1 MTTPTIPKAITAYV
15 SAKKC
20 KHTFAIDATTLLP
33 SPIVTLKHSEQ
44 SFIRAYV
51 SELETSLVKQATKV
65 DQDRVYHLCRIYHY
79 YMREQTC
86 IQLVSTKHVS
96 RLNTLVTALN
106 TFMNTYANALESI
119 TVMLYNEKLPQTQE
133 QV

>member
-1 MTTPTIPKAITAYV
+1 MTTIPKPITAYV
-15 SAKKC
+15 TAKKC
-20 KHTFAIDATTLLP
+20 KHTFAIDATTLSP
-33 SPIVTLKHSEQ
+33 SPIATLKHSEQ
-44 SFIRAYV
+44 SFMRAYI
-51 SELETSLVKQATKV
+51 SELETSLINQATKV

-79 YMREQTC
+79 HMREQTC
-86 IQLVSTKHVS
+86 IQLVSAKHVS